1 MSSKQND
8 GGPNGQD
15 AKDKMRSEFDELH
28 AEMEVAKHGINHFGR
43 SRRKLH
49 RREMK
54 ERTIKRKSLEKKDEK
69 ASAVHTTKRKRLRGS
84 RAALE
89 DDVVE
94 GSLIFGMGSKNPE
107 NGEDDVSDDANDMN
121 RGQAAEQ
128 DNSQDF
134 NGDEEDDADRY
145 NLYADELNIDID
157 ESDSEEEETVL
168 RKSKSKQSSKRSVQP
183 KYSSYK
189 IAKKMYKMKNFKS
202 HRMAQRHGEA
212 LGAHARGLNVSAV
225 DKLKEVA
232 TAAPIA
238 PQLYSSLGL
247 VYESKLREE
256 TVKASRSNN
265 VSTEG
270 MDEAE
275 SEFETLESI
284 NRQKN
289 IEDDYESIRER
300 LKLAK
305 KAFASY
311 HVAALLCKMDCSLW
325 IRAGDAA
332 LIIANLH
339 AQCLR
344 LPPTIDI
351 DNETAEI
358 DEVGTNEENE
368 GEKEEMPSIRSAEDY
383 TRYHVEQRKKWL
395 EEAKEDFQTADNLRP
410 PGISVPSKLAYT
422 HMELGNISEALT
434 ILTDLKNK
442 SQEES
447 TKSQE
452 RTELERSYHVW
463 LLYADLMLIIGHECR
478 QWNRGVHTNDNYMF
492 RRWLRKYSTSFD
504 WQERRFQALCMAL
517 EAAAGTKSCEKLS
530 SWIQKRAHD
539 MLKEKKNSEEDSRWQ
554 VCDTFEMDRKIQL
567 RKEGSSNR
575 GDESSGVDESASKQ
589 KSGDDDS
596 TVGKRTL
603 QETSEENNET
613 LTLEA
618 LAHKFHNDRI
628 SLIEA
633 HGKDLSTFDEKT
645 ENMRLNNNVSLDLKE
660 RQEEKLRL
668 IQTQKKAL
676 LDLALEY
683 QSQKATLQQKIDM
696 SEREID
702 NKRNNIPLTAT
713 CATVCDIASQLLKQT
728 LLMKSYRAG
737 SLACESVSIYLKERA
752 KRIEE
757 RIRRWQRFEERQHFQ
772 GKSILQLERE
782 TYDTVSCEYF
792 ISISFCQF

>member
-1 MSSKQND
+1 MSSEQND
-8 GGPNGQD
+8 GGPNNGQD

-54 ERTIKRKSLEKKDEK
+54 ERTMKRKSLEKKDET

-89 DDVVE
+89 DDIVE
-94 GSLIFGMGSKNPE
+94 GSLIFGIGSNNPKNDE
-107 NGEDDVSDDANDMN
+107 GDVSDDADDMDHA
-121 RGQAAEQ
+121 QATEQ
-128 DNSQDF
+128 DNSQDSD
-134 NGDEEDDADRY
+134 DEGDDADRY

-157 ESDSEEEETVL
+157 ESDSEEEETSL

-275 SEFETLESI
+275 SEFESLESI

-289 IEDDYESIRER
+289 IDDDYESIQER

-332 LIIANLH
+332 LIIVNLH

-344 LPPTIDI
+344 LPPTIDL
-351 DNETAEI
+351 DYEATNA
-358 DEVGTNEENE
+358 DEVGTNDENE
-368 GEKEEMPSIRSAEDY
+368 GEKEEMPNIRSAEDY
-383 TRYHVEQRKKWL
+383 TRFHVEQRKKWL

-452 RTELERSYHVW
+452 RTELERSYYVW
-463 LLYADLMLIIGHECR
+463 LLYSDLMLIIGHECR
-478 QWNRGVHTNDNYMF
+478 QWNRGIHTNDNYMF

-517 EAAAGTKSCEKLS
+517 EAAAGTKACEKLA
-530 SWIQKRAHD
+530 SWIQNRAHD
-539 MLKEKKNSEEDSRWQ
+539 MMEEKKVSEEDSRWQ
-554 VCDTFEMDRKIQL
+554 LCDTFEMDRKIQL
-567 RKEGSSNR
+567 RKEASSNR
-575 GDESSGVDESASKQ
+575 GDESSSIDESNSKQ
-589 KSGDDDS
+589 KSVDDDS
-596 TVGKRTL
+596 IAEKSTL
-603 QETSEENNET
+603 KETSEENNET

-618 LAHKFHNDRI
+618 LADKFHNDRT
-628 SLIEA
+628 SLIDA
-633 HGKDLSTFDEKT
+633 HEKELSSFDEET
-645 ENMRLNNNVSLDLKE
+645 ENMRLNNNCHLDSKE
-660 RQEEKLRL
+660 RQEEKERL
-668 IQTQKKAL
+668 IQMQKKTL
-676 LDLALEY
+676 LNLALEY
-683 QSQKATLQQKIDM
+683 QSQKASLQKKIDM
-696 SEREID
+696 NQRETD
-702 NKRNNIPLTAT
+702 NKRNNIALTAT
-713 CATVCDIASQLLKQT
+713 CAVVCDIASQLLKQT
-728 LLMKSYRAG
+728 LLMKLYRAG
-737 SLACESVSIYLKERA
+737 SLACESVCIYLKERA

-757 RIRRWQRFEERQHFQ
+757 RQRRWQRFEERQHFQ

-782 TYDTVSCEYF
+782 TYDTVSCEYYN
-792 ISISFCQF
+792 SNSSCQF